1 MKLSLGSLISAIKS
15 LTQSRARVAHI
26 KASGMRHSNMFDEDN
41 HYDMRIDITHAD
53 NGHIIELRQETS
65 TGYDTNTRVCMEGA
79 DVFEELK
86 ILISLGK
93 LK

>member
-1 MKLSLGSLISAIKS
+1 MKLTMGSLVSSIKQMMR
-15 LTQSRARVAHI
+15 TNNVARVRP
-26 KASGMRHSNMFDEDN
+26 SGLRPSSIFDEDN

-53 NGHIIELRQETS
+53 NGHIIQLRQETS
-65 TGYDTNTRVCMEGA
+65 TGCDTNTRVCMEGA

>member
-1 MKLSLGSLISAIKS
+1 MKLSLGSLTSAIKQLMRS
-15 LTQSRARVAHI
+15 NHARATPIR
-26 KASGMRHSNMFDEDN
+26 MSNMFDEDN

-53 NGHIIELRQETS
+53 NGHIIQLRQETS

>member
-1 MKLSLGSLISAIKS
+1 MKLTMGSLVSSIKQMMR
-15 LTQSRARVAHI
+15 TNNVARVRP
-26 KASGMRHSNMFDEDN
+26 SGLRPSSIFDEDN
-41 HYDMRIDITHAD
+41 HCDMRIDITHAD
-53 NGHIIELRQETS
+53 NGHIIQLRQETS
-65 TGYDTNTRVCMEGA
+65 TGCDTNTRVCMEGA

>member
-1 MKLSLGSLISAIKS
+1 MSVNWKSLRSVINR
-15 LTQSRARVAHI
+15 LTQSRTKVAHVRP
-26 KASGMRHSNMFDEDN
+26 SGLRPSSIFDEDN

-53 NGHIIELRQETS
+53 NGHIIQLRQETG
-65 TGYDTNTRVCMEGA
+65 TGYDTTTRVCMEGA

>member
-1 MKLSLGSLISAIKS
+1 MKLTMGSISKVIRR
-15 LTQSRARVAHI
+15 LTQRQSKSVAI
-26 KASGMRHSNMFDEDN
+26 RPSNMFDEDN

-53 NGHIIELRQETS
+53 NGHIIQLRQETS